1 MNIVDVEQGTPEWF
15 ECRLGCVT
23 SSRVADVIAKRKKAS
38 SGKSIDEPLA
48 CRVSMLCELAGEI
61 LTGKWSEHYVSRW
74 MTEGKEKEPL
84 ARAEYESQMDVPV
97 EVVGYV
103 YHPTIKM
110 AGASPDGLLAE
121 GMIEIKCP
129 KLETHLRYLA
139 ADEIPEEYLPQ
150 MLWQL
155 AACPEKQWIDFVSY
169 HEAMRP
175 EHRLF
180 VKRLPRTEQ
189 AEKVIRGMEGDVEQ
203 FLTEVDA
210 FVEKIRNSTRARMVA
225 A

>member
-1 MNIVDVEQGTPEWF
+1 MNTVDVVQCSAEWF
-15 ECRLGCVT
+15 SCRLGCVT
-23 SSRVADVIAKRKKAS
+23 SSRVADVIAKRKR
-38 SGKSIDEPLA
+38 GDGEMQCRIDM
-48 CRVSMLCELAGEI
+48 RCELAGEI
-61 LTGKWSEHYVSRW
+61 LTGKATEHYVSRW
-74 MTEGKEKEPL
+74 MKEGKEKEPD
-84 ARAEYESQMDVPV
+84 ARREYEEWCDELV
-97 EVVGYV
+97 EQVGYV

-139 ADEIPEEYLPQ
+139 DDVIPEDYLPQ
-150 MLWQL
+150 MLWQM
-155 AACPEKQWIDFVSY
+155 ACCPEMQWIDFVSY

-189 AEKVIRGMEGDVEQ
+189 ADKVIRGMEADVEQ

-210 FVEKIRNSTRARMVA
+210 FVEKIRANSKARMA
-225 A
+225 IA

>member
-1 MNIVDVEQGTPEWF
+1 MNSVDCIQGDAEWF
-15 ECRLGCVT
+15 ACRLGCVT

-38 SGKSIDEPLA
+38 NGKSIDEPLA

-61 LTGKWSEHYVSRW
+61 LTGRATEHYVSRW
-74 MTEGKEKEPL
+74 MAEGKEKEPD
-84 ARAEYESQMDVPV
+84 ARREYESWCDEMV
-97 EVVGYV
+97 EEVGYV

-189 AEKVIRGMEGDVEQ
+189 ADKVIRGMEGG
-203 FLTEVDA
+203 
-210 FVEKIRNSTRARMVA
+210 RRAIPDGSRCLCREDSQ
-225 A
+225 